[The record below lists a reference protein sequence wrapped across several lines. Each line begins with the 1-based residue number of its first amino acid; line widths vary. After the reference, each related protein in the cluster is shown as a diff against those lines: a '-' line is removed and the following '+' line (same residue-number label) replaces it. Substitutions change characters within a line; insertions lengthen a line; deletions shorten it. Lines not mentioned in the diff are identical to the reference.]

1 MRKYSDW
8 AKLLRF
14 CVSGLLAT
22 GIHLGVVIAL
32 IAGAGLSSAW
42 ANSAAFVCA
51 TIGSYLMH
59 TLWSFSSSPG
69 MRNIG
74 RFLVVS
80 FGGVLI
86 TWLLSH
92 LMQAAGAS
100 PWLGTALVMSVVPP
114 YTFVA
119 HRGWTYR
126 QARER
131 GDISAINSPI

>member
-1 MRKYSDW
+1 MDGAMKHPSGW
-8 AKLLRF
+8 TKLLRF

-22 GIHLGVVIAL
+22 GLHLGIVVVL
-32 IAGAGLSSAW
+32 IVGVGLSSAW

-51 TIGSYLMH
+51 TVGSYLMH
-59 TLWSFSSSPG
+59 TLWSFSSSLG
-69 MRNIG
+69 MRNIR

-80 FGGVLI
+80 CGGVLI

-119 HRGWTYR
+119 HRSWTYR
-126 QARER
+126 QSTR
-131 GDISAINSPI
+131 